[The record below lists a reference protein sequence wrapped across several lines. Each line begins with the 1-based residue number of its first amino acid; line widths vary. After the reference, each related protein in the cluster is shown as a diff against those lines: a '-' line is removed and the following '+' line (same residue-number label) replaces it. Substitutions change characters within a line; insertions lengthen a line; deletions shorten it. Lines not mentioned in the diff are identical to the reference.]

1 MADYEVIASGSVD
14 ASAPTTISITGIPGT
29 FKHLMLS
36 LSAASTLSSGAATGT
51 DYVGMRF
58 NGDTASNYGFAAQ
71 IKNDSS
77 SGAAAQVR
85 AAFPGQPASG
95 WLYIPARHSGQSTK
109 KFSHTNYY
117 IPLYSG
123 STFKKAVLIDH
134 VLPYMYDFPSTGN
147 ANGIQMWEGVAGWD
161 NTAAI
166 TSIQLISY
174 KAIIG
179 GTSCGFA
186 VNTSYVLSGLA

>member
-1 MADYEVIASGSVD
+1 MADFEVIASGSVD
-14 ASAPTTISITGIPGT
+14 SSAPTSISITSIPGT

-36 LSAASTLSSGAATGT
+36 LSAASTLSSGAATAT

-58 NGDTASNYGFAAQ
+58 NGDTASNYGYAAQ
-71 IKNDSS
+71 IKQDTD
-77 SGAAAQVR
+77 GTGTQVR
-85 AAFPGQPASG
+85 AAFPGQQALG
-95 WLYIPARHSGQSTK
+95 WQYIPARHSGQSTK

-123 STFKKAVLIDH
+123 STFKKAALIDH
-134 VLPYMYDFPSTGN
+134 VLPYQYNWPTGGSN
-147 ANGIQMWEGVAGWD
+147 NGIQMYTGVAGWD

-174 KAIIG
+174 EAVVG
-179 GTSCGFA
+179 GVSCGFA

>member
-14 ASAPTTISITGIPGT
+14 ASAPTTINITGIPGT

-51 DYVGMRF
+51 DYVGMRL
-58 NGDTASNYGFAAQ
+58 NGDTASNYGYAAQ
-71 IKNDSS
+71 IKGDSA
-77 SGAAAQVR
+77 SGAGTQVR
-85 AAFPGQPASG
+85 AAFPGQQALG

-123 STFKKAVLIDH
+123 STFKKAVLTDH
-134 VLPYMYDFPSTGN
+134 VLPFMYDFPSKGN
-147 ANGIQMWEGVAGWD
+147 ANGIQMWEGVSGWN

-174 KAIIG
+174 EAVIS